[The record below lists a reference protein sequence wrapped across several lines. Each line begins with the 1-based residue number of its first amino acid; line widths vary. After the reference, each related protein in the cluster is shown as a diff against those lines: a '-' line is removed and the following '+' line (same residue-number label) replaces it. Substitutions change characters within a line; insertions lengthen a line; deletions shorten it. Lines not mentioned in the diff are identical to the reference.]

1 MKKLVAL
8 LMALVLALSC
18 TAAFAEEAAAATGT
32 MTGLS
37 VALDENYVKAMAG
50 AMDPDGSLGYAQ
62 AADAILQVLDNLGI
76 YVVEE
81 GDLAHVSVELNETV
95 IANLT
100 AAADDTGVSVVS
112 SLFPHYAIR
121 AEGVSFSDLTN
132 PTYTINGQTVSAE
145 EITAAVQQFTATAT
159 PYWEDVQTVTTQITP
174 VVNEDGSQTA
184 ALTTK
189 HIAAILTAWG
199 TRLSA
204 DTTMQT
210 YLQMFLEA
218 YNDGQPAEEQ
228 LTLPAL
234 MQSLQSAI
242 KELNNEEEV
251 QVTDATVYVDEA
263 TGEQLFIVT
272 VMESLYLQM
281 DVYVNENNHQCVDFL
296 VMTDSSESGEAESW
310 EDIYNAITSGENTE
324 DLLLGATIE
333 ITDSETVDA
342 QLYAYV
348 DGEKWQL
355 AFGVTGATE
364 NYKNYAY
371 LTVDPGMGLENGLFA
386 LDMASI
392 DLDSSLES
400 MGITMPSLDGLTVL
414 DASTMGEDEANLLL
428 ADLQNYG
435 LATLITNAQT
445 AMPEQVALLLTL
457 LTSAQE

>member
-37 VALDENYVKAMAG
+37 VALDENYVKSLAG

-121 AEGVSFSDLTN
+121 AEGVNFSDLAT
-132 PTYTINGQTVSAE
+132 PTYTFNGQTVSAE
-145 EITAAVQQFTATAT
+145 EITAAVQQFTAAAT
-159 PYWEDVQTVTTQITP
+159 PYWEDVQAVTAQITP
-174 VVNEDGSQTA
+174 VVNEDGSQTE

-189 HIAAILTAWG
+189 HLAAILTAWS

-218 YNDGQPAEEQ
+218 YNQQHPAEEQ

-242 KELNNEEEV
+242 EELNNEEEV
-251 QVTDATVYVDEA
+251 QVADATVSVNEA
-263 TGEQLFIVT
+263 TGEQLFIVS

-324 DLLLGATIE
+324 DLLLGVTIE

-355 AFGVTGATE
+355 AFGVTGPTE

-371 LTVDPGMGLENGLFA
+371 LTVDPGMGLENGLFT

-392 DLDSSLES
+392 DLDSSLAS

>member
-18 TAAFAEEAAAATGT
+18 TAAFAEEAAAPTGT
-32 MTGLS
+32 MTVLS

-121 AEGVSFSDLTN
+121 AEGVSFSDMLI
-132 PTYTINGQTVSAE
+132 PSYTINDQSFTQEEMTAMLQQLSAVV
-145 EITAAVQQFTATAT
+145 A
-159 PYWEDVQTVTTQITP
+159 PYWEDALAISAQIQGA
-174 VVNEDGSQTA
+174 VNEDGSATSVITTKNVA
-184 ALTTK
+184 ALWS
-189 HIAAILTAWG
+189 AWS
-199 TRLSA
+199 TRLSSDA
-204 DTTMQT
+204 AMQGI
-210 YLQMFLEA
+210 LQSVLELV
-218 YNDGQPAEEQ
+218 NEGQPEQ
-228 LTLPAL
+228 LTLPEL
-234 MQSLQSAI
+234 MQSVQSAVD
-242 KELNNEEEV
+242 ELNAQEENV
-251 QVTDATVYVDEA
+251 MCAVTVYEDEA
-263 TGEQLFIVT
+263 AGSQHIIINAMDSLQLQL
-272 VMESLYLQM
+272 SS
-281 DVYVNENNHQCVDFL
+281 YVNENNHACMDITL
-296 VMTDSSESGEAESW
+296 MTNSSESGEAESW

-324 DLLLGATIE
+324 DLLLGVTIE

-364 NYKNYAY
+364 QFNGFAY
-371 LTVDPGMGLENGLFA
+371 LSLDPGMGLDDGLVTLNVVS
-386 LDMASI
+386 LDLGEP
-392 DLDSSLES
+392 LDNAAPSLE
-400 MGITMPSLDGLTVL
+400 GLTVL

>member
-8 LMALVLALSC
+8 LTALVLALSC
-18 TAAFAEEAAAATGT
+18 SAAFAEETAAARS
-32 MTGLS
+32 MLGLY
-37 VALDENYVKAMAG
+37 VTLDENYVKAVAG

-62 AADAILQVLDNLGI
+62 AADALLQVLSNLGI

-95 IANLT
+95 VANLT

-121 AEGVSFSDLTN
+121 AEGASFSDLAT
-132 PTYTINGQTVSAE
+132 PTYTFNGQTISAE
-145 EITAAVQQFTATAT
+145 EITAAVQQFAAAAT
-159 PYWEDVQTVTTQITP
+159 PYWEDEQAVTAQITP
-174 VVNEDGSQTA
+174 VVNEDGSQTE

-189 HIAAILTAWG
+189 HLAAILTAWS

-218 YNDGQPAEEQ
+218 YNQQQPAEEQ

-242 KELNNEEEV
+242 EELNNEEEV
-251 QVTDATVYVDEA
+251 QVVDATVYVDEA

-272 VMESLYLQM
+272 VMESLYLQLS
-281 DVYVNENNHQCVDFL
+281 VYVNENNHQCVDFM
-296 VMTDSSESGEAESW
+296 VMTDSSEDGEAESW
-310 EDIYNAITSGENTE
+310 EDVYNAITNGENTD
-324 DLLLGATIE
+324 DLVAGLLVE
-333 ITDSETVDA
+333 LTDSETVDMM
-342 QLYAYV
+342 LYAFV
-348 DGEKWQL
+348 DGAEWDVC
-355 AFGVTGATE
+355 FGVTGQTE

-386 LDMASI
+386 LDMAII

-400 MGITMPSLDGLTVL
+400 MGITTPSLDGLTVL

-457 LTSAQE
+457 LTSAQQ

>member
-18 TAAFAEEAAAATGT
+18 TAAFAEEAAAPTGT
-32 MTGLS
+32 MTVLS

-121 AEGVSFSDLTN
+121 AEGVNFSDLAT
-132 PTYTINGQTVSAE
+132 PTYTFNGQTVSAE
-145 EITAAVQQFTATAT
+145 EITAAVQQFTAAAT
-159 PYWEDVQTVTTQITP
+159 PYWEDVQAVTAQITP
-174 VVNEDGSQTA
+174 VVNEDGSQTE

-189 HIAAILTAWG
+189 HLAAILTAWS

-218 YNDGQPAEEQ
+218 YNQQHPAEEQ

-242 KELNNEEEV
+242 EELNNEEEV
-251 QVTDATVYVDEA
+251 QVADATVSVNEA
-263 TGEQLFIVT
+263 TGEQLFIVS

-324 DLLLGATIE
+324 DLLLGVTIE

-364 NYKNYAY
+364 QFNGFAY
-371 LTVDPGMGLENGLFA
+371 LSLDPGMGLDDGLVTLNVVS
-386 LDMASI
+386 LDLGEP
-392 DLDSSLES
+392 LDIAAPSLE
-400 MGITMPSLDGLTVL
+400 GLTVL

>member
-37 VALDENYVKAMAG
+37 VALDENYVKALADT
-50 AMDPDGSLGYAQ
+50 MDPNGSLGYAQ
-62 AADAILQVLDNLGI
+62 AANAILQVLDNLGI

-121 AEGVSFSDLTN
+121 AEGASFSDLTN

-159 PYWEDVQTVTTQITP
+159 PYWEDVQTVTAQITP
-174 VVNEDGSQTA
+174 VVNEDGSQTE

-189 HIAAILTAWG
+189 HLAAILTAWS

-218 YNDGQPAEEQ
+218 YNQQHPAEEQ

-242 KELNNEEEV
+242 EELNNEEEV
-251 QVTDATVYVDEA
+251 QVADATVSVNEA
-263 TGEQLFIVT
+263 TGEQLFIVS

-324 DLLLGATIE
+324 DLLLGVTIE

-364 NYKNYAY
+364 QFNGFAY
-371 LTVDPGMGLENGLFA
+371 LSLDPGMGLDDGLVTLNVVS
-386 LDMASI
+386 LDLGEP
-392 DLDSSLES
+392 LDIAAPSLE
-400 MGITMPSLDGLTVL
+400 GLTVL

>member
-37 VALDENYVKAMAG
+37 VALDENYVKSLAG

-62 AADAILQVLDNLGI
+62 AADAFLQVLDNLGI

-95 IANLT
+95 IANLI

-121 AEGVSFSDLTN
+121 AEGVSFSDMLI
-132 PTYTINGQTVSAE
+132 PSYTINDQSFTQEEMTAMLQQLSAVV
-145 EITAAVQQFTATAT
+145 A
-159 PYWEDVQTVTTQITP
+159 PYWEDALAISAQIQGA
-174 VVNEDGSQTA
+174 VNEDGSATSVITTKNVA
-184 ALTTK
+184 ALWS
-189 HIAAILTAWG
+189 AWS
-199 TRLSA
+199 TRLSSDA
-204 DTTMQT
+204 AMQGI
-210 YLQMFLEA
+210 LQSVLELV
-218 YNDGQPAEEQ
+218 NEEQPEQ
-228 LTLPAL
+228 LTLPEL
-234 MQSLQSAI
+234 MQSVQSAVD
-242 KELNNEEEV
+242 ELNAQEENV
-251 QVTDATVYVDEA
+251 MCAVTVYEDEA
-263 TGEQLFIVT
+263 AGSQHIIINAMDSLQLQL
-272 VMESLYLQM
+272 SS
-281 DVYVNENNHQCVDFL
+281 YVNENNHACMDITL
-296 VMTDSSESGEAESW
+296 MTNSSESGEAESW

-324 DLLLGATIE
+324 DLLLGVTIE

-364 NYKNYAY
+364 QFNGFAY
-371 LTVDPGMGLENGLFA
+371 LSLDPGMGLDDGLVTLNVVS
-386 LDMASI
+386 LDLGEP
-392 DLDSSLES
+392 LDIAAPSLE
-400 MGITMPSLDGLTVL
+400 GLTVL

>member
-1 MKKLVAL
+1 
-8 LMALVLALSC
+8 
-18 TAAFAEEAAAATGT
+18 
-32 MTGLS
+32 
-37 VALDENYVKAMAG
+37 
-50 AMDPDGSLGYAQ
+50 MDPDGSLGYAQ

-121 AEGVSFSDLTN
+121 AEGVSFSDMLI
-132 PTYTINGQTVSAE
+132 PSYTINDQSFTQEEMTAMLQQLSAVV
-145 EITAAVQQFTATAT
+145 A
-159 PYWEDVQTVTTQITP
+159 PYWEDALAISAQIQGA
-174 VVNEDGSQTA
+174 VNEDGSATSVITTKNVA
-184 ALTTK
+184 ALWS
-189 HIAAILTAWG
+189 AWS
-199 TRLSA
+199 TRLSSDA
-204 DTTMQT
+204 AMQGI
-210 YLQMFLEA
+210 LQSVLELV
-218 YNDGQPAEEQ
+218 NEGQPEQ
-228 LTLPAL
+228 LTLPEL
-234 MQSLQSAI
+234 MQSVQSAVD
-242 KELNNEEEV
+242 ELNAQEENV
-251 QVTDATVYVDEA
+251 MCAVTVYEDEA
-263 TGEQLFIVT
+263 AGSQHIIINAMDSLQLQL
-272 VMESLYLQM
+272 SS
-281 DVYVNENNHQCVDFL
+281 YVNENNHACMDITL
-296 VMTDSSESGEAESW
+296 MTNSSESGEAESW

-324 DLLLGATIE
+324 DLLLGVTIE

-364 NYKNYAY
+364 QFNGFAY
-371 LTVDPGMGLENGLFA
+371 LSLDPGMGLDDGLVTLNVVS
-386 LDMASI
+386 LDLGEP
-392 DLDSSLES
+392 LDIAAPSLE
-400 MGITMPSLDGLTVL
+400 GLTVL

>member
-37 VALDENYVKAMAG
+37 VALDENYVKALADT
-50 AMDPDGSLGYAQ
+50 MDPNGSLGYAQ
-62 AADAILQVLDNLGI
+62 AANAFLQVLDNLGN

-100 AAADDTGVSVVS
+100 AAADDTGVSIVS

-132 PTYTINGQTVSAE
+132 PTYTFNGQTVSAE

-159 PYWEDVQTVTTQITP
+159 PYWEDVQTVTAQITP
-174 VVNEDGSQTA
+174 VVNEDGSQTE

-189 HIAAILTAWG
+189 HLAAILTAWS

-218 YNDGQPAEEQ
+218 YNQQHPAEEQ

-242 KELNNEEEV
+242 EELNNEEEV
-251 QVTDATVYVDEA
+251 QVTDATVSVNEA
-263 TGEQLFIVT
+263 TGEQLFIVS

-324 DLLLGATIE
+324 DLLLGVTIE

-355 AFGVTGATE
+355 AFGVTGPTE

-371 LTVDPGMGLENGLFA
+371 LTVDPGMGLENGLFT

>member
-37 VALDENYVKAMAG
+37 VALDENYVKSLAG

-62 AADAILQVLDNLGI
+62 AADAFLQVLDNLGI

-121 AEGVSFSDLTN
+121 AEGVNFSDLAT
-132 PTYTINGQTVSAE
+132 PTYTFNGQTVSAE
-145 EITAAVQQFTATAT
+145 EITAAVQQFTTAAT
-159 PYWEDVQTVTTQITP
+159 PYWEDVQAVTAQITP
-174 VVNEDGSQTA
+174 VVNEDGSQTE

-189 HIAAILTAWG
+189 HLAAILTAWS

-218 YNDGQPAEEQ
+218 YNQQHPAEEQ

-242 KELNNEEEV
+242 EELNNEEEV
-251 QVTDATVYVDEA
+251 QVADATVSVNEA
-263 TGEQLFIVT
+263 TGEQLFIVS

-324 DLLLGATIE
+324 DLLLGVTIE

-355 AFGVTGATE
+355 AFGVTGPTE

-371 LTVDPGMGLENGLFA
+371 LTVDPGMGLENGLFT

>member
-37 VALDENYVKAMAG
+37 VALDENYVKSLAG

-62 AADAILQVLDNLGI
+62 AADAFLQVLDNLGI

-121 AEGVSFSDLTN
+121 AEGVSFSDMLI
-132 PTYTINGQTVSAE
+132 PSYTLNDQSFTQEEMTAMLQQLSAVV
-145 EITAAVQQFTATAT
+145 A
-159 PYWEDVQTVTTQITP
+159 PYWEDALAISAQIQGA
-174 VVNEDGSQTA
+174 VNEDGSSTSVITTKNVA
-184 ALTTK
+184 ALWS
-189 HIAAILTAWG
+189 AWS
-199 TRLSA
+199 TRLSSDA
-204 DTTMQT
+204 AMQGI
-210 YLQMFLEA
+210 LQSVLELV
-218 YNDGQPAEEQ
+218 NEGQPEQ
-228 LTLPAL
+228 LTLPEL
-234 MQSLQSAI
+234 MQSVQSAVD
-242 KELNNEEEV
+242 ELNAQEENV
-251 QVTDATVYVDEA
+251 LCAVTVYEDEA
-263 TGEQLFIVT
+263 AGSQHIIINAMDSLQLQL
-272 VMESLYLQM
+272 SS
-281 DVYVNENNHQCVDFL
+281 YVNENNHACMDITL
-296 VMTDSSESGEAESW
+296 MTNSSESGEAESW

-324 DLLLGATIE
+324 DLLLGVTIE

-364 NYKNYAY
+364 QFNGFAY
-371 LTVDPGMGLENGLFA
+371 LSLDPGMGLDDGLVTLNVVS
-386 LDMASI
+386 LDLGEP
-392 DLDSSLES
+392 LDIAAPSLE
-400 MGITMPSLDGLTVL
+400 GLTVL

>member
-1 MKKLVAL
+1 MKKLIAL

-18 TAAFAEEAAAATGT
+18 TAAFAEEAAAPTGT

-37 VALDENYVKAMAG
+37 VSLDENYVKAMAG

-121 AEGVSFSDLTN
+121 AEGASFSDLAT
-132 PTYTINGQTVSAE
+132 PTYTFNGQTISAE

-251 QVTDATVYVDEA
+251 QVADATVSVNEA

-281 DVYVNENNHQCVDFL
+281 SVYVNENNHQCVDFM
-296 VMTDSSESGEAESW
+296 VMTDSSEDGETESW
-310 EDIYNAITSGENTE
+310 EDVYKAITNGENTD
-324 DLLLGATIE
+324 DLVAGLLVE
-333 ITDSETVDA
+333 LTDSETVDMM
-342 QLYAYV
+342 LYAFV
-348 DGEKWQL
+348 DGAEWDVC
-355 AFGVTGATE
+355 FGVTGQTE

-386 LDMASI
+386 LDMAII

>member
-1 MKKLVAL
+1 MKKLIAL

-37 VALDENYVKAMAG
+37 VSLDENYVKAMAG

-121 AEGVSFSDLTN
+121 AEGASFSDLAT
-132 PTYTINGQTVSAE
+132 PTYTFNGQTISAE

-251 QVTDATVYVDEA
+251 QVADATVSVNEA

-281 DVYVNENNHQCVDFL
+281 SVYVNENNHQCVDFM
-296 VMTDSSESGEAESW
+296 VMTDSSEDGETESW
-310 EDIYNAITSGENTE
+310 EDVYKAITNGENTE
-324 DLLLGATIE
+324 DLLLGVTIE

-342 QLYAYV
+342 LLYAYV

-364 NYKNYAY
+364 QFNGFAY
-371 LTVDPGMGLENGLFA
+371 LSLDPGMGLDDGLVTLNVVS
-386 LDMASI
+386 LDLGEP
-392 DLDSSLES
+392 LDIAAPSLE
-400 MGITMPSLDGLTVL
+400 GLTVL

>member
-37 VALDENYVKAMAG
+37 VALDENYVKSLAG

-62 AADAILQVLDNLGI
+62 AADAFLQVLDNLGI

-100 AAADDTGVSVVS
+100 AAADDTGVSIVS

-121 AEGVSFSDLTN
+121 AEGVSFSDMLI
-132 PTYTINGQTVSAE
+132 PSYTINDQSFTQEEMTAMLQQLSAVV
-145 EITAAVQQFTATAT
+145 A
-159 PYWEDVQTVTTQITP
+159 PYWEDALAISAQIQGA
-174 VVNEDGSQTA
+174 VNEDGSATSVITTKNVA
-184 ALTTK
+184 ALWS
-189 HIAAILTAWG
+189 AWS
-199 TRLSA
+199 TRLSSDA
-204 DTTMQT
+204 AMQGI
-210 YLQMFLEA
+210 LQSVLELV
-218 YNDGQPAEEQ
+218 NEGQPEQ
-228 LTLPAL
+228 LTLPEL
-234 MQSLQSAI
+234 MQSVQSAVD
-242 KELNNEEEV
+242 ELNAQEENV
-251 QVTDATVYVDEA
+251 MCAVTVYEDEA
-263 TGEQLFIVT
+263 AGSQHIIINAMDSLQLQL
-272 VMESLYLQM
+272 SS
-281 DVYVNENNHQCVDFL
+281 YVNENNHACMDITL
-296 VMTDSSESGEAESW
+296 MTNSSESGEAESW

-324 DLLLGATIE
+324 DLLLGVTIE

-364 NYKNYAY
+364 QFNGFAY
-371 LTVDPGMGLENGLFA
+371 LSLDPGMGLDDGLVTLNVVS
-386 LDMASI
+386 LDLGEP
-392 DLDSSLES
+392 LDIVAPSLE
-400 MGITMPSLDGLTVL
+400 GLTVL

>member
-37 VALDENYVKAMAG
+37 VALDENYVKSLAG

-62 AADAILQVLDNLGI
+62 AADAFLQVLDNLGI

-100 AAADDTGVSVVS
+100 DAADDTGVSVVS

-121 AEGVSFSDLTN
+121 AEGVSFSDMLI
-132 PTYTINGQTVSAE
+132 PSYTINDQSFTQEEMTAMLQQLSAVV
-145 EITAAVQQFTATAT
+145 A
-159 PYWEDVQTVTTQITP
+159 PYWEDALAISAQIQGA
-174 VVNEDGSQTA
+174 VNEDGSATSVI
-184 ALTTK
+184 TTK
-189 HIAAILTAWG
+189 NVAAIWSAWS
-199 TRLSA
+199 TRLSSDA
-204 DTTMQT
+204 AMQGI
-210 YLQMFLEA
+210 LQSVHELDNEW
-218 YNDGQPAEEQ
+218 QPEQ
-228 LTLPAL
+228 LTLPEL
-234 MQSLQSAI
+234 MQSVQSAVD
-242 KELNNEEEV
+242 ELNAQEENV
-251 QVTDATVYVDEA
+251 MCAVTVYEDEA
-263 TGEQLFIVT
+263 AGSQHIIINAMDSLQLQL
-272 VMESLYLQM
+272 SS
-281 DVYVNENNHQCVDFL
+281 YVNENNHACMDITL
-296 VMTDSSESGEAESW
+296 MTNSSESGEAESW

-324 DLLLGATIE
+324 DLLLGVTIE

-364 NYKNYAY
+364 QFNGFAY
-371 LTVDPGMGLENGLFA
+371 LSLDPGMGLDDGLVTLNVVS
-386 LDMASI
+386 LDLGEP
-392 DLDSSLES
+392 LDIAAPSLE
-400 MGITMPSLDGLTVL
+400 GLTVL

>member
-18 TAAFAEEAAAATGT
+18 TAAFAEEAAAAIGT

-37 VALDENYVKAMAG
+37 VALDENYVKSLAG

-62 AADAILQVLDNLGI
+62 AADAFLQVLDNLGI

-121 AEGVSFSDLTN
+121 AEGASFSDLAT
-132 PTYTINGQTVSAE
+132 PTYTFNGQTISAE

-251 QVTDATVYVDEA
+251 QVADATVSVNEA

-272 VMESLYLQM
+272 VMESLYLQLG
-281 DVYVNENNHQCVDFL
+281 VYVNENNHQCVDFM
-296 VMTDSSESGEAESW
+296 VMTDSSEDGEAESW
-310 EDIYNAITSGENTE
+310 EDVYKAITNGENTD
-324 DLLLGATIE
+324 DLVAGLLVE
-333 ITDSETVDA
+333 LTDSETVDMM
-342 QLYAYV
+342 LYAFV
-348 DGEKWQL
+348 DGAEWDVC
-355 AFGVTGATE
+355 FGVTGQTE

-386 LDMASI
+386 LDMAII

-400 MGITMPSLDGLTVL
+400 MGITTPSLDGLTVL

-457 LTSAQE
+457 LTSAQQ